1 MKNLRYAAFCCL
13 AFLSLGFVA
22 SISSLQGIIESFGKY
37 NEKYIQEKVYL
48 HTDKPYYASGDEIWF
63 KAYVLNAK
71 DLNFSPQ
78 SNLLYVE
85 LLDQKNQLKKRI
97 RIPLAIGTGWGNFSL
112 PDTLKE
118 GNYRIRAYTNWMR
131 NFDPDFYY
139 DHIFKIG
146 NIRTNQM
153 IVETHYTFAPSGSQ
167 EQVIANINYKNIE
180 GNPYAN
186 KEVVYKIE
194 LEGKEISKGKG
205 VTDEQGNLQL
215 KFTQPAAV
223 QKTGLITTSVK
234 ISERALVEKFIPV
247 THTSNEY
254 SLQFFPEGGDL
265 VTDLRSRVGFKILK
279 SDGLG
284 ADIKGHVEDESGKP
298 VALLNPKYKGM
309 GAFSLIPESGKKYF
323 GVLKF
328 ADGTERKY
336 PLPEAKQ
343 EGVVLS
349 LLQKENADS
358 IVIRVMGNKS
368 FVDKSIG
375 KSMNLIAQ
383 SGGNLVYSATTKI
396 SDQGGFIVKF
406 SLKEFPLGISQITL
420 FNDIFQPIAE
430 RLFFVNKDEYLQMNL
445 SGLKNNY
452 KPREKV
458 NITFNA
464 NNPQKRNVVGSFS
477 VAVID
482 ETKVPVTEEEEHTM
496 LSEILL
502 NSDLRGNIE
511 NPNYYFIN
519 QNIAKLEQLDNLLLT
534 QGWRRFKW
542 TDILNQTLPAIN
554 YQPEHSLALRGKVKN
569 NKKVVPNAS
578 IIAFGAKTSSI
589 LQATANENGE
599 FVIDSLVFPDS
610 TKFVIQ
616 ARSEK
621 GKKFVEI
628 EMDDSAK
635 DQVVP
640 KPQQND
646 LSVNISSSMLAYLKN
661 SKTQYE
667 ELLKYGLTSRTIML
681 DEVTVI
687 EKKKEMDNSSN
698 LNGAGSADKVLT
710 GQDLENAPT
719 MEFALQGKVPG
730 LIFQDGEAFFMRNM
744 ANGEPVQ
751 IILDGMYVE
760 PDMLNSINPNDVES
774 VEILKS
780 ISYTAI
786 YGSRGSSGV
795 IIINT
800 KRGGGGGFSN
810 TYSPGIISYMPLG
823 LFVAK
828 NFYSPDYEKPEQA
841 TPMNDY
847 RSTVYWN
854 PKVITDST
862 GNARFSF
869 FNTDGKGKYRVVI
882 EGTDLKGHIGRK
894 VIHYN
899 VN

>member
-1 MKNLRYAAFCCL
+1 MKNLKYIAIGCL
-13 AFLSLGFVA
+13 VFLSLGFVA
-22 SISSLQGIIESFGKY
+22 SNSLQGIIESFGKY

-71 DLNFSPQ
+71 DLRFSPQ

-131 NFDPDFYY
+131 NFDPEFYY

-153 IVETHYTFAPSGSQ
+153 IVETHYTFAPSGNQ
-167 EQVIANINYKNIE
+167 EQVAANINYKNID

-194 LEGKEISKGKG
+194 LEGKEIAKGKST
-205 VTDEQGNLQL
+205 TDGQGNIQL
-215 KFTQPAAV
+215 KFTQPV
-223 QKTGLITTSVK
+223 SSQKTGLITTSVK
-234 ISERALVEKFIPV
+234 LSERTFVDKFIPV
-247 THTSNEY
+247 THTSDEY

-265 VTDLRSRVGFKILK
+265 VTDLRSRVGFKVLK

-298 VALLNPKYKGM
+298 VALLNPRYKGM
-309 GAFSLIPESGKKYF
+309 GTFSLIPENGKKYF

-343 EGVVLS
+343 EGAVLS
-349 LLQKENADS
+349 LIQKESVDS
-358 IVIRVMGNKS
+358 VVIRVMGNKS
-368 FVDKSIG
+368 FVDKNIG
-375 KSMNLIAQ
+375 KGLNLIAQ
-383 SGGNLVYSATTKI
+383 SGGNLIYSATTKI
-396 SDQGGFIVKF
+396 SDQGGFVVKF
-406 SLKEFPLGISQITL
+406 SLKDFPLGISQITL
-420 FNDIFQPIAE
+420 FNDVMQPMAE

-445 SGLKNNY
+445 SGLKNGY

-458 NITFNA
+458 NIALNVK
-464 NNPQKRNVVGSFS
+464 NPGKRNVVGSFS

-482 ETKVPVTEEEEHTM
+482 ETKVPVVEEEEHTI

-519 QNIAKLEQLDNLLLT
+519 QDAAKLEQLDNLMLT

-542 TDILNQTLPAIN
+542 TDILNQTWPAAN
-554 YQPEHSLALRGKVKN
+554 YQPEHSLALRGRVKN

-578 IIAFGAKTSSI
+578 IIAFGAKSSTI

-599 FVIDSLVFPDS
+599 FAIDSLVFPDS

-628 EMDDSAK
+628 EMDDDIK
-635 DQVVP
+635 DQVIP

-687 EKKKEMDNSSN
+687 DKRKEMENSSN
-698 LNGAGSADKVLT
+698 LNGSGNADKVLT
-710 GQDLENAPT
+710 SQDLENAPT
-719 MEFALQGKVPG
+719 LEFALQGKVPG
-730 LIFQDGEAFFMRNM
+730 LIFQNGEAYFMRNM
-744 ANGEPVQ
+744 SNGTPVQ

-786 YGSRGSSGV
+786 YGSRGGSGV
-795 IIINT
+795 IVINT

-823 LFVAK
+823 LFIAK
-828 NFYSPDYEKPEQA
+828 DFYSPDYGKPEQA
-841 TPMNDY
+841 TTMNDY

-854 PKVITDST
+854 PKVIADST
-862 GNARFSF
+862 GNARFSY